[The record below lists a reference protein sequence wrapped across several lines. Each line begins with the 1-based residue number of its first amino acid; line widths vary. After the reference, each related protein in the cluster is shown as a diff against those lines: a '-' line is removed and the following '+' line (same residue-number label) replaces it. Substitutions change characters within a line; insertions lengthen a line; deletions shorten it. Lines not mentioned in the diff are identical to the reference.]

1 VNETAGLNRVR
12 SGELLYTDEVG
23 HDACGIGGIAA
34 RDGKPSAEVLRKAIT
49 AIKAMEHRGG
59 VCGSAGDGAGI
70 TTAIPQSFTKEEA
83 KRLKFEGARYLKPE
97 DNLAVGVV
105 FISEAD
111 KGRQEQARAL
121 IRNALAGG
129 PVQLLGVRAVPTNDD
144 ALPARAR
151 GTRPAAIEQ
160 FLFRV
165 TGAEDVAE
173 RWLYLRRLEL
183 RQQFKAAGLNAYI
196 PSLSCRLV
204 SYKGLLTSPQLA
216 DFYADLTNP
225 EYETGIATFHR
236 RYSTNTFPNWTLAQP
251 FRLTCHNGEI
261 NTVRTTRNAVS
272 AFARGLNPPLP
283 GGELLTPKMSD
294 SASLDEWVEYL
305 MLEQNWSLLRAL
317 RFSVPPVWDTEAD
330 VWGQPAFDLFTYY
343 RRTFGSLAAWDGPAG
358 IIGTD
363 GRTLV
368 GLVDRMG
375 LRPVRWCSDKRG
387 WLYIASESGVFG
399 LDTTTIVASGQLQ
412 PGQMI
417 ALDTTTGTRLD
428 SYQIMG
434 RVVTEAQ
441 AELGD
446 PHELNR
452 RQIII
457 PEGFDYTRQTD
468 DLVGA
473 AMADRSWSLDHL
485 LQAAGWDFDRA
496 VFVKDMA
503 KLKKEPLSS
512 MGHDRVLTVF
522 SAHHPTLFKYLQQTF
537 AEVTNP
543 PIDPYRE
550 GSAMSLTTYL
560 GRGPLAS
567 GGGNPTVPGVLN
579 SGVTPTARR
588 EPVLPIRQMEL
599 PSPVVSDAIIE
610 EIRQNEVLGFKLLD
624 ATFPLSGGVDAL
636 RAALIALQSAA
647 EKAVHDGYH
656 VLCISD
662 KEACKRGI
670 DPIPSLLA
678 LGAVHQYLCKQGLR
692 DKCSLIVQ
700 AGDIQEGHDV
710 CCLVAFGAD
719 AVHPYLMLRLV
730 KDGLIFKDPDSKNE
744 LRLEPREALENLFS
758 ALEDTTKKVISKM
771 GITTI
776 EGYRGAMLFEAVGF
790 GPELMEFLGDFPSR
804 LGGIGLAE
812 LVEDAQWRVARAE
825 NMQVLGRNR
834 DYMAF
839 NATVRMALRNAVK
852 ESHPEP
858 EQGGGEMAYTAPP
871 AEIDPG
877 AAQRVADKFVKFT
890 DLVSARVPT
899 VLRDLFHVAA
909 ALPTVPKQTV
919 QERQASPPLYEGVQ
933 PALEIIRTCFRGA
946 AMSHGALTG
955 ASHMTIAA
963 AVNELDALSNSGEGG
978 EARWRND
985 IPERAWGPFWGK
997 VRVQRMEHPEIYTLG
1012 GKIEKSRFRSRIRQV
1027 ASGRFGVDAE
1037 YLVNADEISIKM
1049 AQGAKPGEGGQLM
1062 GKKVT
1067 TEIAEIRFAK
1077 PGTDLISP
1085 PPHHDIY
1092 SIEDLAQLIYD
1103 LKAAKPGVPVSVKLV
1118 AVENIGTIAVGV
1130 AKAGADIIE
1139 IDGID
1144 GGTGAAMVSSKE
1156 HAGLPSEMG
1165 LAEAHQALVVNGLR
1179 LAVKLRVGGGIKNG
1193 HDIIKY
1199 ALFGADEFSFGQGL
1213 MVSVGCVVCKSC
1225 HIPNCPTGITGSPE
1239 IFKGHPEHTKA
1250 YLIAVAEE
1258 TRQLL
1263 AEMGFTRLSEITGRS
1278 DLLVPRTDLKA
1289 RHPRAAMLNVSKFIQ
1304 PDMAISRLDATYPQE
1319 SFPTGV
1325 CGNDPLALNQKIL
1338 AASYDAIDTA
1348 QNADLVFRVRNSDRS
1363 VGATIAG
1370 MIARLYGRE
1379 GMPNSRKIKVRLD
1392 GEAGQSLG
1400 AWCINGLDLEL
1411 TGFAQ
1416 DGVAKGISG
1425 GTVVVTLDYTASNY
1439 GGEIQSVAG
1448 NNVGYGATGG
1458 TVFIGGRAGH
1468 RLGIRNSGATIV
1480 AEAAGKYACEY
1491 MTRGR
1496 VLILGPV
1503 ENEIGSGMTGGELF
1517 IFDPHTEVPAKLH
1530 GKSVTVIDCS
1540 HVDYEWMHPLIHQ
1553 YFARTGSRQA
1563 EYILTNWADLR
1574 RGRRLRKVLP
1584 LAVARAMEDLKT
1596 AGTNA
1601 G

>member
-1 VNETAGLNRVR
+1 MSHTGLHRLRLGN
-12 SGELLYTDEVG
+12 LLYTDEVG

-34 RDGKPSAEVLRKAIT
+34 RDGQPHPEVMKKAIV
-49 AIKAMEHRGG
+49 ALRAMEHRGG
-59 VCGSAGDGAGI
+59 VCGEAGDGAGLL
-70 TTAIPQSFTKEEA
+70 TTLPQPFFREEA
-83 KRLKFEGARYLKPE
+83 KRLRLEGAQALRS
-97 DNLAVGVV
+97 DDTLAVGVI
-105 FISEAD
+105 FAFETD
-111 KGRQEQARAL
+111 PTRMEQVRAL
-121 IRNALAGG
+121 IRDVLSNG
-129 PVQLLGVRAVPTNDD
+129 PVRFLGYRPVPINDD
-144 ALPARAR
+144 AIPAQAR
-151 GTRPAAIEQ
+151 LTRPAAIEQ
-160 FLFRV
+160 VLLAV
-165 TGAEDVAE
+165 DGDVMAAE

-183 RQQFKAAGLNAYI
+183 RQRFGQAGLQVYL
-196 PSLSCRLV
+196 PSLSTRLI
-204 SYKGLLTSPQLA
+204 SYKGLMTSGQLA
-216 DFYADLTNP
+216 EFYSDLHNP
-225 EYETGIATFHR
+225 AFETGIVTFHR

-251 FRLTCHNGEI
+251 FRISCHNGEI
-261 NTVRTTRNAVS
+261 NTIRTNRNAVH
-272 AFARGLNPPLP
+272 AFCRGLQPPLP

-294 SASLDEWVEYL
+294 SASLDEWIEYL
-305 MLEQNWSLLRAL
+305 MLQRGWSLLRAL
-317 RFSVPPVWDTEAD
+317 RLSIPPVWDTEAD
-330 VWGQPAFDLFTYY
+330 VWGPEAFDLFTYY
-343 RRTFGSLAAWDGPAG
+343 RRSFGSLCAWDGPAG

-363 GRTLV
+363 GRLLV

-375 LRPVRWCSDKRG
+375 LRPVRWCSDHRG
-387 WLYIASESGVFG
+387 WLYIGSESGVFG
-399 LDTTTIVASGQLQ
+399 LDPTTIVASGQLQ

-417 ALDTTTGTRLD
+417 ALDTATGERMD
-428 SYQIMG
+428 SYQIVA
-434 RVVTEAQ
+434 RVIAEVQ
-441 AELGD
+441 QELGD
-446 PHELNR
+446 IRELNR
-452 RQIII
+452 RQIVI

-468 DLVGA
+468 DTVGA
-473 AMADRSWSLDHL
+473 MLAERNWSLDHL

-496 VFVKDMA
+496 VFVREMA

-512 MGHDRVLTVF
+512 MGHDRVLTIF
-522 SAHHPTLFKYLQQTF
+522 SVHHPTLFKYLQQTF

-550 GSAMSLTTYL
+550 GGAMSLATYL
-560 GRGPLAS
+560 GRGPH
-567 GGGNPTVPGVLN
+567 TPGTDPSSPERDL
-579 SGVTPTARR
+579 
-588 EPVLPIRQMEL
+588 PVRQMEL
-599 PSPVVSDAIIE
+599 PSPVISDAIVE
-610 EIRQNEVLGFKLLD
+610 EIRQNELLGFKLLD
-624 ATFPLSGGVDAL
+624 ATFPLQGGAEAL
-636 RAALIALQSAA
+636 KASLIALQSAA

-670 DPIPSLLA
+670 FPIPSLLA
-678 LGAVHQYLCKQGLR
+678 LGAVHQYLCRQGLR
-692 DKCSLIVQ
+692 DRCSLIVQ

-730 KDGLIFKDPDSKNE
+730 KDGLTFKDPDTKQE
-744 LRLEPREALENLFS
+744 YRLEPREALENLFA
-758 ALEDTTKKVISKM
+758 ALEDTIKKVISKM

-776 EGYRGAMLFEAVGF
+776 EGYRGAQLFEAVGF

-804 LGGIGLAE
+804 IGGIGLSE
-812 LVEDAQWRVARAE
+812 LVEDAQWRVQQAE
-825 NMQVLGRNR
+825 KMTVLGRNR
-834 DYMAF
+834 DYHAF
-839 NATVRMALRNAVK
+839 NAKVRMALRDAVK
-852 ESHPEP
+852 EAHPEP

-871 AEIDPG
+871 QHPDE
-877 AAQRVADKFVKFT
+877 AAMLRVGEKFIKFS
-890 DLVSARVPT
+890 DMVNNRVPT
-899 VLRDLFHVAA
+899 VLRDLFTLRYASEPL
-909 ALPTVPKQTV
+909 ALANV
-919 QERQASPPLYEGVQ
+919 QSAES
-933 PALEIIRTCFRGA
+933 IIQQHFRGA

-963 AVNELDALSNSGEGG
+963 ALNELGTMSNSGEGG

-985 IPERAWGPFWGK
+985 IPERAYGPFWEK
-997 VRVQRMEHPEIYTLG
+997 VRAQRLAHPEIYTLG
-1012 GKIEKSRFRSRIRQV
+1012 GDIAKSRFRSRIRQV

-1037 YLVNADEISIKM
+1037 YLVNADELSIKM

-1067 TEIAEIRFAK
+1067 AEIAEIRFAK

-1103 LKAAKPGVPVSVKLV
+1103 LKAVKPGVPVSVKLV

-1165 LAEAHQALVVNGLR
+1165 LAEAHQALVLNGLR
-1179 LAVKLRVGGGIKNG
+1179 TSVKLRVAGGIKNG
-1193 HDIIKY
+1193 YDVVKY

-1213 MVSVGCVVCKSC
+1213 MVSVGCIVCKSC

-1250 YLIAVAEE
+1250 YLLAVANEVRNILSRMGF
-1258 TRQLL
+1258 RQL
-1263 AEMGFTRLSEITGRS
+1263 SDITGRS
-1278 DLLVPRTDLKA
+1278 DLLLRRTDLPKVN
-1289 RHPRAAMLNVSKFIQ
+1289 PRAALLDLSKFIQ
-1304 PDMAISRLDATYPQE
+1304 PDMALSRLAENYPQVPAQRGMCDR
-1319 SFPTGV
+1319 S
-1325 CGNDPLALNQKIL
+1325 AHSQSLNERIL
-1338 AASYDAIDTA
+1338 AAAYDAIDTA
-1348 QNADLVFRVRNSDRS
+1348 QNADLVFRVKNSDRA
-1363 VGATIAG
+1363 VGATVAG
-1370 MIARLYGRE
+1370 MIAKLYGRE
-1379 GMPNSRKIKVRLD
+1379 GMPHHRKVKVRLE
-1392 GEAGQSLG
+1392 GEAGQSFG
-1400 AWCINGLDLEL
+1400 AWCVNGLDLEL
-1411 TGFAQ
+1411 RGFAQ

-1425 GTVVVTLDYTASNY
+1425 GTVVVTLDYSASNY

-1458 TVFIGGRAGH
+1458 TIFIGGRAGH

-1491 MTRGR
+1491 MTRGK
-1496 VLILGPV
+1496 VVILGPV

-1517 IFDPHTEVPAKLH
+1517 IYDPKTEVPAKLH
-1530 GKSVTVIDCS
+1530 SKSVTVIDCS
-1540 HVDYEWMHPLIHQ
+1540 HVDYEWMHPLLHQ

-1563 EYILTNWADLR
+1563 EYILKNWADVR
-1574 RGRRLRKVLP
+1574 RGRRLRKILP

>member
-1 VNETAGLNRVR
+1 MNESGGLRRVR

-23 HDACGIGGIAA
+23 HDACGIGGVAA
-34 RDGKPSAEVLRKAIT
+34 KDGKPSAEVVRKAVG
-49 AIKAMEHRGG
+49 ALKCMEHRGG
-59 VCGSAGDGAGI
+59 VCGDAGDGAGV
-70 TTAIPQSFTKEEA
+70 TTTIPKQFFKDEA
-83 KRLKFEGARYLKPE
+83 KRLKLDGARYLVPE
-97 DNLAVGVV
+97 DTLAIGVV
-105 FISEAD
+105 FAFDTDPAKID
-111 KGRQEQARAL
+111 RARGL
-121 IRNALAGG
+121 IREALAGG
-129 PVQLLGVRAVPTNDD
+129 PVTFLGFRPVPTEDGC
-144 ALPARAR
+144 LPTKARS
-151 GTRPAAIEQ
+151 TRPGAIEQ
-160 FLFRV
+160 VLLKV
-165 TGAEDVAE
+165 EGDVAAAE
-173 RWLYLRRLEL
+173 KWLFVRRLDL
-183 RQQFKAAGLNAYI
+183 RERFKAAGLNVYV
-196 PSLSCRLV
+196 PSLSAKLV
-204 SYKGLLTSPQLA
+204 SYKGLLTSPQLG
-216 DFYADLTNP
+216 DFYPDLQHP
-225 EYETGIATFHR
+225 AFEAGVAIFHR

-261 NTVRTTRNAVS
+261 NTTRTNRNAVS
-272 AFARGLNPPLP
+272 AFSRGLQPQLP
-283 GGELLTPKMSD
+283 GGDLLTPKMSD

-305 MLEQNWSLLRAL
+305 VMEQGWSLLRAL
-317 RFSVPPVWDTEAD
+317 RLSIPPVWDTEAD

-343 RRTFGSLAAWDGPAG
+343 RRVFGSLAAWDGPAG

-363 GRTLV
+363 GRCLV

-375 LRPVRWCSDKRG
+375 LRPVRWCSDRRG
-387 WLYIASESGVFG
+387 WLYIGSESGVFG
-399 LDTTTIVASGQLQ
+399 LDATTIVASGQLQ

-417 ALDTTTGTRLD
+417 ALDTHTGERLD
-428 SYQIMG
+428 SHQILG
-434 RVVTEAQ
+434 RIVAEAK

-446 PHELNR
+446 VHELNR
-452 RQIII
+452 RQIVI
-457 PEGFDYTRQTD
+457 PEGFDYTRQVD

-473 AMADRSWSLDHL
+473 ALADRNWTLDHV

-496 VFVKDMA
+496 LFVKDMA

-512 MGHDRVLTVF
+512 MGYDRVLTVF

-550 GSAMSLTTYL
+550 GGAMSLTTYL
-560 GRGPLAS
+560 GRAPSPLGAS
-567 GGGNPTVPGVLN
+567 QSSAGA
-579 SGVTPTARR
+579 TPQAAAL
-588 EPVLPIRQMEL
+588 PVKQMEL

-610 EIRQNEVLGFKLLD
+610 EIRQNELLGFKLLD
-624 ATFPLSGGVDAL
+624 ATFPLSGGAEAL
-636 RAALIALQSAA
+636 RSSLVSLQSAA

-656 VLCISD
+656 VLCVSD
-662 KEACKRGI
+662 KEAVKRGI

-678 LGAVHQYLCKQGLR
+678 LGAVHQYLCRQGLR
-692 DKCSLIVQ
+692 DRCSLVVQ

-730 KDGLIFKDPDSKNE
+730 KDGLVFKDPDSKNE
-744 LRLEPREALENLFS
+744 LRLDGREALENLVA
-758 ALEDTTKKVISKM
+758 ALEDTIKKVISKM
-771 GITTI
+771 GITTV
-776 EGYRGAMLFEAVGF
+776 EGYRGAQLFEAVGF

-804 LGGIGLAE
+804 LGGIGLQD
-812 LVEDAQWRVARAE
+812 LVEDAEWRVKQAE
-825 NMQVLGRNR
+825 KMTVLGRNR
-834 DYMAF
+834 DYHAF
-839 NATVRMALRNAVK
+839 NAKVRMALRDAVK
-852 ESHPEP
+852 EAHPEP
-858 EQGGGEMAYTAPP
+858 EMGGGELAYTAPP
-871 AEIDPG
+871 EESDPDAG
-877 AAQRVADKFVKFT
+877 KRVADKFVKFT
-890 DLVSARVPT
+890 DMVNARVPT
-899 VLRDLFHVAA
+899 VLRDLFHVKRADTPANPADVQAA
-909 ALPTVPKQTV
+909 VD
-919 QERQASPPLYEGVQ
+919 
-933 PALEIIRTCFRGA
+933 IIKNHFRGA

-985 IPERAWGPFWGK
+985 IPERAWGPFWEK
-997 VRVQRMEHPEIYTLG
+997 VTAQRVEHPGIYTLG
-1012 GKIEKSRFRSRIRQV
+1012 GKIAKSRFRSRIRQV

-1037 YLVNADEISIKM
+1037 YLVNADELSIKM

-1103 LKAAKPGVPVSVKLV
+1103 LKAVKPGMPVSVKLV

-1156 HAGLPSEMG
+1156 HCGLPSEMG

-1179 LAVKLRVGGGIKNG
+1179 NSVKLRVGGGIKNG
-1193 HDIIKY
+1193 HDVIKY
-1199 ALFGADEFSFGQGL
+1199 ALFGADQFSFGQGL
-1213 MVSVGCVVCKSC
+1213 MVSVGCIVCKSC

-1250 YLIAVAEE
+1250 YLTAVAEE
-1258 TRQLL
+1258 VRGIL
-1263 AEMGFTRLSEITGRS
+1263 AQMGFRHISEITGRS
-1278 DLLVPRTDLKA
+1278 DLLVPRTDLGAKF
-1289 RHPRAAMLNVSKFIQ
+1289 PRAAKLDLRKFIQ
-1304 PDMAISRLDATYPQE
+1304 PDMALSRLGEAFPQVGPSRHE
-1319 SFPTGV
+1319 TSADTT
-1325 CGNDPLALNQKIL
+1325 ALNARVL
-1338 AASYDAIDTA
+1338 AAAYDAVDTA
-1348 QNADLVFRVRNSDRS
+1348 QNADLVFRVKNSDRS
-1363 VGATIAG
+1363 AGATVAG

-1379 GMPNSRKIKVRLD
+1379 GMPNHRKIKIRLD
-1392 GEAGQSLG
+1392 GEAGQSFG
-1400 AWCINGLDLEL
+1400 AWCVNGLDLEL
-1411 TGFAQ
+1411 RGFAQ

-1425 GTVVVTLDYTASNY
+1425 GTVVVTLDYTASDY

-1458 TVFIGGRAGH
+1458 TVFVGGRAGH

-1503 ENEIGSGMTGGELF
+1503 ENEIGSGMTGGELYV
-1517 IFDPHTEVPAKLH
+1517 FDPHTQAPAKLH
-1530 GKSVTVIDCS
+1530 GKSVTVIDCT
-1540 HVDYEWMHPLIHQ
+1540 HVDYEWMHPLLHQ

-1563 EYILTNWADLR
+1563 EHILTNWAEIR

-1584 LAVARAMEDLKT
+1584 LAVARAMEDFR
-1596 AGTNA
+1596 AVGTNA

>member
-1 VNETAGLNRVR
+1 MNESAGLMRVR
-12 SGELLYTDEVG
+12 SGELLYTDEIG
-23 HDACGIGGIAA
+23 RDACGIGGVAA
-34 RDGKPSAEVLRKAIT
+34 KDGKPSAEVVKKTLNALKC
-49 AIKAMEHRGG
+49 MEHRGG
-59 VCGSAGDGAGI
+59 VCGDAGDGAGL
-70 TTAIPQSFTKEEA
+70 TLALPQAFFKEEA
-83 KRLKFEGARYLKPE
+83 KKLRLDGARYLKPE
-97 DNLAVGVV
+97 DTLAVGVV
-105 FISEAD
+105 FILDREPAKID
-111 KGRQEQARAL
+111 AVKKLLREHL
-121 IRNALAGG
+121 NGG
-129 PVQLLGVRAVPTNDD
+129 PVQFLGFRPVPTNED
-144 ALPARAR
+144 ALPSSAKA
-151 GTRPAAIEQ
+151 TRPGSIEHI
-160 FLFRV
+160 LLRV
-165 TGAEDVAE
+165 NGEVDVAE
-173 RWLYLRRLEL
+173 RTLFRKRLEL
-183 RQQFKAAGLNAYI
+183 REKFAAAGLSAYLV
-196 PSLSCRLV
+196 SLSARLIG
-204 SYKGLLTSPQLA
+204 YKGLLTSPQLA
-216 DFYADLTNP
+216 DFYKDLTDDSL
-225 EYETGIATFHR
+225 ETGIATFHR

-261 NTVRTTRNAVS
+261 NTVKTTRNAVA
-272 AFARGLNPPLP
+272 AFSRGLTPPLP
-283 GGELLTPKMSD
+283 GGDIVTPKMSD

-305 MLEQNWSLLRAL
+305 VMEENWSLLRAL
-317 RFSVPPVWDTEAD
+317 RLSIPPVWDTEAD
-330 VWGQPAFDLFTYY
+330 IWGPEAFDAFTYY
-343 RRTFGSLAAWDGPAG
+343 RRTFGSLCAWDGPAG

-387 WLYIASESGVFG
+387 WLYIGSESGVFG
-399 LDTTTIVASGQLQ
+399 LDNTTIVASGQLQ

-417 ALDTTTGTRLD
+417 AMDTATGERLD

-434 RVVTEAQ
+434 RVVTETQ

-446 PHELNR
+446 VHELNR

-468 DLVGA
+468 DAIGA
-473 AMADRSWSLDHL
+473 MLEERKWTLDHL
-485 LQAAGWDFDRA
+485 LQAAGWDFERA

-522 SAHHPTLFKYLQQTF
+522 SAYHPTLFKYLQQTF

-550 GSAMSLTTYL
+550 GGAMSLSTYL
-560 GRGPLAS
+560 GRSAIS
-567 GGGNPTVPGVLN
+567 TPGSTGDENL
-579 SGVTPTARR
+579 
-588 EPVLPIRQMEL
+588 PVRQMEL

-624 ATFPLSGGVDAL
+624 GTFPLSGGAEAMRSSLV
-636 RAALIALQSAA
+636 ALQSAA

-662 KEACKRGI
+662 KEACRRGI

-678 LGAVHQYLCKQGLR
+678 LGAVHNYLCKQGLR
-692 DKCSLIVQ
+692 DKCSIVVQ

-730 KDGLIFKDPDSKNE
+730 KDGLVFKDGDTKQEN
-744 LRLEPREALENLFS
+744 RLEPREALENLFA
-758 ALEDTTKKVISKM
+758 ALEDTIKKVISKM

-776 EGYRGAMLFEAVGF
+776 EGYRGAQLFEAVGF
-790 GPELMEFLGDFPSR
+790 GPDLMEFLGEFPSR
-804 LGGIGLAE
+804 VGGIGFPE
-812 LVEDAQWRVARAE
+812 LVEDCQWRVQRAE
-825 NMQVLGRNR
+825 DMLAKNQPMGKNR

-839 NATVRMALRNAVK
+839 NAKVRMALRDAVK
-852 ESHPEP
+852 EAHPEP

-871 AEIDPG
+871 ETHDPDAPQKVG
-877 AAQRVADKFVKFT
+877 TKFVKFSDMVNT
-890 DLVSARVPT
+890 RVPT
-899 VLRDLFHVAA
+899 VLRDLFNIQRAEKP
-909 ALPTVPKQTV
+909 LPIAEV
-919 QERQASPPLYEGVQ
+919 E
-933 PALEIIRTCFRGA
+933 PALNIIRNTFRGA

-963 AVNELDALSNSGEGG
+963 AVNELGTTSNSGEGG

-985 IPERAWGPFWGK
+985 IPERAWGPFWEK
-997 VRVQRMEHPEIYTLG
+997 VRAQREAHPGIYTLG

-1037 YLVNADEISIKM
+1037 YIVNADEVSIKM

-1067 TEIAEIRFAK
+1067 AEIAEIRFAK

-1092 SIEDLAQLIYD
+1092 SIEDLAQLIFD
-1103 LKAAKPGVPVSVKLV
+1103 LKAAKPGMPVSVKLV

-1165 LAEAHQALVVNGLR
+1165 LGESHQALVANGLR
-1179 LAVKLRVGGGIKNG
+1179 NAVRLRVGGGIKNG
-1193 HDIIKY
+1193 HDVIKY
-1199 ALFGADEFSFGQGL
+1199 ALLGADEFSFGQGL
-1213 MVSVGCVVCKSC
+1213 MVSVGCIVCKSC
-1225 HIPNCPTGITGSPE
+1225 HIPNCPTGITGSPD

-1250 YLIAVAEE
+1250 YLTAVAEE
-1258 TRQLL
+1258 ARAILSQ
-1263 AEMGFTRLSEITGRS
+1263 MGFKNLSEITGRT
-1278 DLLVPRTDLKA
+1278 DLLVHRTDLKA
-1289 RHPRAAMLNVSKFIQ
+1289 KHPRAALVDVRRFLQ
-1304 PDMAISRLDATYPQE
+1304 PDMAVSRMAEKYPQVG
-1319 SFPTGV
+1319 TLGV
-1325 CGNDPLALNQKIL
+1325 CGGGDPSTLNRKIL
-1338 AASYDAIDTA
+1338 DACFDAIDTA

-1370 MIARLYGRE
+1370 KIAQLYGRE
-1379 GMPNSRKIKVRLD
+1379 GMPNHRKIKVRLD
-1392 GEAGQSLG
+1392 GEAGQSFG

-1411 TGFAQ
+1411 RGFAQ

-1425 GTVVVTLDYTASNY
+1425 GTVIVTLDYQASDY

-1458 TVFIGGRAGH
+1458 TILIGGRAGH

-1491 MTRGR
+1491 MTRGK

-1503 ENEIGSGMTGGELF
+1503 ENEIGSGMTGGELY
-1517 IFDPHTEVPAKLH
+1517 IYDPHTQAPAKLH
-1530 GKSVTVIDCS
+1530 GKSVTTVDCA
-1540 HVDYEWMHPLIHQ
+1540 HVDYEWMHPLLHQ

-1563 EYILTNWADLR
+1563 EYILKNWAEIR
-1574 RGRRLRKVLP
+1574 RGRRMRKILP
-1584 LAVARAMEDLKT
+1584 LAVARAMEDFR
-1596 AGTNA
+1596 AVGTNA